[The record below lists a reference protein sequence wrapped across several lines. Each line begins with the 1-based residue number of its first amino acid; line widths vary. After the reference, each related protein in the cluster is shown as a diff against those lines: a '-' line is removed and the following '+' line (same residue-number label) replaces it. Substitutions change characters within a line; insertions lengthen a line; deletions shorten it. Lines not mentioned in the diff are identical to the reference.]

1 MSNVLKSRLV
11 AVSEE
16 DGNLIIDS
24 NSLVEK
30 RIEELS
36 KYVGGDGSAS
46 ADGFSEGLFAE
57 HIEVMPEDLPE
68 GADPS
73 AIVHEAPA
81 PPPEPEVDAS
91 AIADEIIANANAQA
105 EAIVSDANASAEAIR
120 NAAAEEGRQ
129 AGFEA
134 GMQEVEAMK
143 EELNNKSAALD
154 EEYERRLEELEPV
167 LVDTLIGI
175 YEHIFHVNFSDQK
188 TVIFALVQDALRSID
203 GGRNMIIHVSESDY
217 GFVSMQKKELLEGVS
232 GADTAEIISDATL
245 KANECYIETESGIFD
260 CSLETQLAGLK
271 RELRLLSYTKDE
283 E

>member
-1 MSNVLKSRLV
+1 MSNVLKGRFV

-16 DGNLIIDS
+16 DGKLVIDS
-24 NSLVEK
+24 NTLMEK

-36 KYVGGDGSAS
+36 KYVGGDGNAS

-57 HIEVMPEDLPE
+57 HIEVLPE
-68 GADPS
+68 EAEEGAEPS
-73 AIVHEAPA
+73 AIAHEAP
-81 PPPEPEVDAS
+81 PTEPSVDAQ
-91 AIADEIIANANAQA
+91 ALADEIIANANAQA
-105 EAIVSDANASAEAIR
+105 EAIVADANAQAEGIK
-120 NAAAEEGRQ
+120 NAAMAEGRQ
-129 AGFEA
+129 AGFDA

-143 EELNNKSAALD
+143 EELNNKAAALD
-154 EEYERRLEELEPV
+154 AEYEQRVEELEPV
-167 LVDTLIGI
+167 LVDTLTGI

-188 TVIFALVQDALRSID
+188 AVIFALAQDALRSVD

-271 RELRLLSYTKDE
+271 REIRLLSYTKDE